1 MKETNR
7 RALACVVVMLAFIGA
22 GCGRPQMAVSNDP
35 AIAPDADFDLL
46 DEQFEQQDGT
56 IADPLEGW
64 NRAVFVINDR
74 LYFWVAKPVLTGYR
88 KVVIEPV
95 RTGIRNAF
103 NNLGM
108 PVRAVN
114 CLLQGKFKGAD
125 IEVRRFLINTT
136 VGVLGVRDVA
146 QTKYNLLPVKEDL
159 GQTLGVFGLGDG
171 CYLVWPLLGPSSLRD
186 SAGTVG
192 DTFLNALRYVDPC
205 WVAPAAIGAKEG
217 NEGSFRLGEYE
228 RFKAE
233 SLDPYVAMRE
243 AYIQYRNKQIQE

>member
-1 MKETNR
+1 MKAANI
-7 RALACVVVMLAFIGA
+7 RALAWVVVILAFIVA
-22 GCGRPQMAVSNDP
+22 GCGRSQLAVSDDP
-35 AIAPDADFDLL
+35 AVALDADFDLM
-46 DEQFEQQDGT
+46 DEQFEQQADG

-64 NRAVFVINDR
+64 NRAMFVINDR

-88 KVVIEPV
+88 KVVPKPA

-114 CLLQGKFKGAD
+114 CLLQGKFRGAD
-125 IEVRRFLINTT
+125 IEVRRFLVNTT
-136 VGVLGVRDVA
+136 VGILGVRDVA
-146 QTKYNLLPVKEDL
+146 RTKYSLLPVKEDL

-186 SAGTVG
+186 STGMAG
-192 DTFLNALRYVDPC
+192 DTFLNPLWYVDPC
-205 WVAPAAIGAKEG
+205 WVAPAATGAKAG

-233 SLDPYVAMRE
+233 ALDPYVAMRE
-243 AYIQYRNKQIQE
+243 AYVQYRNKQIQE